1 MKIKRIELAVFT
13 SVYVFISLLIYKQTS
28 SYSAEHVW
36 LYQAVTAIVF
46 IAVLSFVFYISP
58 KLFRKQ
64 KVDIAIGATVLL
76 FIMTWLALGICF
88 YEIDEYK
95 KEMIDVFFE
104 SIALPISL
112 IAFFLL
118 FVYEGLKTWLFFVL
132 KNKQTAG
139 RTGINKES
147 IMFLFA
153 ILLYMYSR
161 YIDYEIAVFFLVF
174 IPFTYSLYTLHNY
187 LLVEFLEKKKLNMVW
202 YVIISIITAILIFVL
217 FASVLRKLSNKWGND
232 IVLLLLGLL
241 ISILIIP
248 LTYILYF
255 NRKKQES
262 QVVSLKKELGQTSA
276 DLKLLQSQINPHF
289 LFNVMNTIYGIAL
302 QENAERT
309 AEGIQKLGD
318 MMRFMLHE
326 NQQDRIALSKEITY
340 LKEYLYLQS
349 LRTSTTS
356 SIQNTVDIQ
365 EVVGDYQIPP
375 MLLIPFVENAF
386 KHGISL
392 NKPSWIRVQLSV
404 DEGVLKFSVYNSIHK
419 AHEHDPESEKSGI
432 GLDNVKERLRLLYEN
447 KYQLNIEET
456 QQEFF
461 VFLTLDLNE

>member
-1 MKIKRIELAVFT
+1 MKIKRIEFAVLT
-13 SVYVFISLLIYKQTS
+13 SVYLFISLLIYKQTS
-28 SYSAEHVW
+28 SYHPESVW
-36 LYQAVTAIVF
+36 LYQAITTIVF

-76 FIMTWLALGICF
+76 FMVTWFSLGLCF
-88 YEIDEYK
+88 YEIDNN
-95 KEMIDVFFE
+95 KEEWIDVFFE

-112 IAFFLL
+112 IAFLSL
-118 FVYEGLKTWLFFVL
+118 FAYEGLKTGLFFVL
-132 KNKQTAG
+132 KNKQAI
-139 RTGINKES
+139 RTGISKES
-147 IMFLFA
+147 VIFLLA
-153 ILLYMYSR
+153 VLLFMNSK
-161 YIDYEIAVFFLVF
+161 YIDEKVALLSLTF
-174 IPFTYSLYTLHNY
+174 IPFGYSLYALHNY
-187 LLVEFLEKKKLNMVW
+187 LLLEYLEKKKLNMVL
-202 YVIISIITAILIFVL
+202 YVIISIITAILILVPFVSLLKGMLYNADNEL
-217 FASVLRKLSNKWGND
+217 FLIGVC
-232 IVLLLLGLL
+232 

-255 NRKKQES
+255 NRKKQAN
-262 QVVSLKKELGQTSA
+262 QVLNLQKELGQTSA

-326 NQQDRIALSKEITY
+326 NQQDTIALFKEIAY

-356 SIQNTVDIQ
+356 TIQNTVDIQ
-365 EVVGDYQIPP
+365 NVEDEYQIPP

-404 DEGVLKFSVYNSIHK
+404 DDGVLKFSVYNSIHK
-419 AHEHDPESEKSGI
+419 AHEHDPETTKI
-432 GLDNVKERLRLLYEN
+432 RNW
-447 KYQLNIEET
+447 T
-456 QQEFF
+456 
-461 VFLTLDLNE
+461 

>member
-1 MKIKRIELAVFT
+1 MKIKRIEFAVFT
-13 SVYVFISLLIYKQTS
+13 CIYLFVSLLIYKQTS
-28 SYSAEHVW
+28 SYNPENIW

-46 IAVLSFVFYISP
+46 TAVIIFVFYISP

-64 KVDIAIGATVLL
+64 KIDIGIGATVLL
-76 FIMTWLALGICF
+76 FMLTWLALGICF
-88 YEIDEYK
+88 YEIDNDRTNL
-95 KEMIDVFFE
+95 IDVFFE
-104 SIALPISL
+104 SIALPIILITFFSL
-112 IAFFLL
+112 FA
-118 FVYEGLKTWLFFVL
+118 YEGLKTCLFFVL
-132 KNKQTAG
+132 KNKQVV
-139 RTGINKES
+139 RVGINKES

-174 IPFTYSLYTLHNY
+174 IPFTYCLYALHNY
-187 LLVEFLEKKKLNMVW
+187 LLLDHLEEKKLNKVW
-202 YVIISIITAILIFVL
+202 YVIISIITAILIFVP

-248 LTYILYF
+248 LSYILYF
-255 NRKKQES
+255 NRKNQAR

-326 NQQDRIALSKEITY
+326 NQQDTIALSKEIAY
-340 LKEYLYLQS
+340 LKEYLYLQG

-356 SIQNTVDIQ
+356 TIQNTVDIQ
-365 EVVGDYQIPP
+365 DVVDEYQIPP

-404 DEGVLKFSVYNSIHK
+404 DDGVLKFSVYNSIHK
-419 AHEHDPESEKSGI
+419 AHEHDPESTKSGI

-447 KYQLNIEET
+447 KHQLNIEET